1 MKRSHIVVLVVIAC
15 LIGALMVTLL
25 DASEYATF
33 ALAQKQKP
41 EKVTVVGTLDLDQP
55 ISFDPKNS
63 MLQFTA
69 VDRSGGRSVV
79 LYNQPKP
86 TDFERSEE
94 ITLTG
99 HATDSLFIAT
109 EILMKCPSKYANSD
123 GPVSAAAL

>member
-55 ISFDPKNS
+55 ISFDPKTS

-94 ITLTG
+94 ITMTG
-99 HATDSLFIAT
+99 HASDSLFIAT
-109 EILMKCPSKYANSD
+109 EILMKCPSKYANSE
-123 GPVSAAAL
+123 GPVSTASL